1 MASGLSVQYD
11 KTQSHRTSFD
21 LNIIIIKQKNLT
33 STQYPG
39 HKKLFVTR
47 YTRTR
52 HFAVWCVACFLYHF
66 LNYPLSISSRY
77 FSRYIFLYPV
87 GDTPFALLKSRLKYI
102 GLSYPTIDAILL
114 IESSVI
120 SRSVCAFRIR
130 V

>member
-47 YTRTR
+47 YPHQTLCCLVR
-52 HFAVWCVACFLYHF
+52 
-66 LNYPLSISSRY
+66 
-77 FSRYIFLYPV
+77 
-87 GDTPFALLKSRLKYI
+87 GLLFNI
-102 GLSYPTIDAILL
+102 T
-114 IESSVI
+114 
-120 SRSVCAFRIR
+120 F
-130 V
+130 